1 MVKLR
6 IFQLFEY
13 DRIIFMDSDMLV
25 KRNLDHLFLL
35 PESSHIAAPRV
46 YFEPEETIPNPKF
59 CSCLMV
65 FTPTEHM
72 WQRIMSYYGS
82 DGYVTER
89 ELYDMDL
96 LNREFGGEVTFLSG
110 LYELLTSHLES
121 AAEWDRGMNIRPTMD
136 RKLGMPNKTWYE
148 IYDAAH
154 IVHFTGLKP
163 YLDRTMEEIRAKK
176 WDADPRFFAI
186 YERYFTL
193 ASKVCSFGYTYVAS
207 DDYSQYLEPN
217 SSKLVVAAAAANNE
231 TDLIANK

>member
-13 DRIIFMDSDMLV
+13 HRIIFMDSDMLV
-25 KRNLDHLFLL
+25 KKNLDHLFLL

-46 YFEPEETIPNPKF
+46 YFEPENTVPNPKF

-65 FTPTEHM
+65 VTPTEHM
-72 WQRIMSYYGS
+72 WNRIMTYYEDDE
-82 DGYVTER
+82 DGYVNER

-96 LNREFGGEVTFLSG
+96 LNKEFGGEVTFLSG

-121 AAEWDRGMNIRPTMD
+121 ASEWDRGLSIRPNMNY
-136 RKLGMPNKTWYE
+136 KLGMPNKTWYE
-148 IYDAAH
+148 IYDAAS

-163 YLDRTMEEIRAKK
+163 YLDRTMEEIKGKK
-176 WDADPRFFAI
+176 SNADPRFFAI

-193 ASKVCSFGYTYVAS
+193 ASNVCSFGYSYEAS
-207 DDYSQYLEPN
+207 DTYSQYLQSN
-217 SSKLVVAAAAANNE
+217 SSSSVL
-231 TDLIANK
+231 